1 MKNRKL
7 ILLNIFFCFC
17 LTSFA
22 QQKTNSE
29 NDQLFNYEKKDAII
43 FDFSNYNEYSLVSKY
58 FNYSFRAVRAEE
70 DDEINEKIIKSFNF
84 DILSKNK
91 EKGIVYFEDTFYYPS
106 SLNFEDGSFAIK
118 TLFSKNINYTFNYNK
133 YGFYLF
139 SFILRSNS
147 SSDMLIPVSVKV
159 RNNCIILKS
168 RFNLYLYKSS
178 LFVISNDK
186 KAYNDPTFAFRGES
200 DLIFRPTLAYNQLNK
215 YAQIFEMR
223 SMFKNQIIGTFQD
236 IIRIKNQVKN

>member
-1 MKNRKL
+1 
-7 ILLNIFFCFC
+7 
-17 LTSFA
+17 
-22 QQKTNSE
+22 
-29 NDQLFNYEKKDAII
+29 
-43 FDFSNYNEYSLVSKY
+43 
-58 FNYSFRAVRAEE
+58 
-70 DDEINEKIIKSFNF
+70 
-84 DILSKNK
+84 
-91 EKGIVYFEDTFYYPS
+91 
-106 SLNFEDGSFAIK
+106 
-118 TLFSKNINYTFNYNK
+118 
-133 YGFYLF
+133 
-139 SFILRSNS
+139 
-147 SSDMLIPVSVKV
+147 MLIPVSVKV